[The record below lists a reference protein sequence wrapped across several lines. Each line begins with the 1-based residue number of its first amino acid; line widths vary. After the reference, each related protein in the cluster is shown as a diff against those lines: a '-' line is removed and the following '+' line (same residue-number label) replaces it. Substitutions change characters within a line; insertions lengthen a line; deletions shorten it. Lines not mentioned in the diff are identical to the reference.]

1 MEKYKMIMC
10 VVGIVAIAV
19 GIITTKVKRNSIIGL
34 RTPWSMY
41 NDITWK
47 KSNKIGG
54 ILMAI
59 AGILIAISAFVFE
72 EKVCLTV
79 SLVVIVIVSAI
90 ALVLS
95 KRIYEEEKKKEQS
108 GNN

>member
-1 MEKYKMIMC
+1 MHLSRSFLVIRFLCNEEPYKDLDKYLLAGHIPCKQKSFQL
-10 VVGIVAIAV
+10 IAV
-19 GIITTKVKRNSIIGL
+19 
-34 RTPWSMY
+34 
-41 NDITWK
+41 
-47 KSNKIGG
+47 IGG

>member
-1 MEKYKMIMC
+1 MFYPILAGYISCKQKPFQL
-10 VVGIVAIAV
+10 IAV
-19 GIITTKVKRNSIIGL
+19 
-34 RTPWSMY
+34 
-41 NDITWK
+41 
-47 KSNKIGG
+47 IGG

-59 AGILIAISAFVFE
+59 AGILIVISAFVFE